1 MTAGLSESSFGPI
14 QKVRQV
20 KYVYRY
26 FDGCGNWGILA
37 LKILHLKICWRI
49 SFQIWYPLFPRT
61 SLVLLFPMFNVW
73 IIYENNHDVVRYSI
87 YSKNSKLFMGKL
99 EKNIISLRL
108 ELYNSELLTFTG
120 DPPSRSASIQKM
132 VKHFTKGII
141 LFIYQLW
148 FRASGKWVSRNRLGH
163 LNWRTLFRGDLLDDL
178 LMTKVTSLTLL
189 N

>member
-26 FDGCGNWGILA
+26 FGGCGNWGILA

-108 ELYNSELLTFTG
+108 ELYNCWHSPAT
-120 DPPSRSASIQKM
+120 
-132 VKHFTKGII
+132 
-141 LFIYQLW
+141 
-148 FRASGKWVSRNRLGH
+148 H
-163 LNWRTLFRGDLLDDL
+163 LVDLLPYKKWSSILPRVLYYLYIYYDFVL
-178 LMTKVTSLTLL
+178 LENEWAETG
-189 N
+189 